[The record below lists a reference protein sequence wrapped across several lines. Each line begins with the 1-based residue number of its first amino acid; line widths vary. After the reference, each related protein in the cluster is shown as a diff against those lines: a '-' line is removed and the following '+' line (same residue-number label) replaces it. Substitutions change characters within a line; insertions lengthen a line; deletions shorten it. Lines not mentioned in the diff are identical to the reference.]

1 MHDQE
6 KPFDRAEMAEHTV
19 KLMRDGGGLNAVVT
33 LVEKDGVRWTVK
45 DFSTRGWFSRTIV
58 GPLLLR
64 REAAVLARLK
74 GIDGIAGEA
83 FFVDRQALAIRF
95 LEGSGLVRKKGVN
108 RSPVD
113 LAYMERLE
121 ALVDEMHARGVAHL
135 DLRGTGN
142 FIIRP
147 DGTPGLIDFQSAVIA
162 RYFPGWLRRMLEHI
176 DDSGVL
182 KKWNQFLPEQMGEA
196 RRAALQRFEEGRMR
210 YFGWYMKLRRKKYR
224 RGR

>member
-1 MHDQE
+1 MQDQA
-6 KPFDRAEMAEHTV
+6 KPFERAEMAEHVV

-45 DFSTRGWFSRTIV
+45 DFASRGWISRTIV

-64 REAAVLARLK
+64 REAAVLKRLR
-74 GIDGIAGEA
+74 GLDGVAEEA

-95 LEGSGLVRKKGVN
+95 LEGAGLVRKKGAN

-113 LAYMERLE
+113 LAYMEALE
-121 ALVDEMHARGVAHL
+121 RLVDAMHARGVVHL

-147 DGTPGLIDFQSAVIA
+147 DGTPGLIDFQSAVVTEHL
-162 RYFPGWLRRMLEHI
+162 PGWLRRMLEHI

-182 KKWNQFLPEQMGEA
+182 KKWNQFLPEAMGEA
-196 RRAALQRFEEGRMR
+196 RRAALRRFEEGRMR
-210 YFGWYMKLRRKKYR
+210 YFGWYMKMRRKKYR
-224 RGR
+224 HGR